1 MKKTKIII
9 IEDDRFLNKLYSDK
23 LESSNFEVLRFL
35 QGEDGLNNIELEK
48 PDLILLDLILPIK
61 SGFEILTEIKNN
73 LETKDIPVVILS
85 NLNQEK
91 DIKKGME
98 LGAIS
103 YLNKIDISINDL
115 PNIINN
121 ILKKVKE

>member
-103 YLNKIDISINDL
+103 YLNKIDI
-115 PNIINN
+115 
-121 ILKKVKE
+121 